1 MNIEIAQNGWTIF
14 IVTSVNGVVNRRTLE
29 PGVWVNGSFVVTDV
43 SDEPEEVKEATANL
57 WTPEVVDAFKAA
69 FPPPPPPPPPD
80 LAPWQF
86 RAMLKLSGKEPA
98 LMAFFDALPQQQQ
111 IIAKAKL
118 EYTLSFRRNN
128 PLVLA
133 AQQAMGITD
142 AALDALWA
150 QAAALT

>member
-1 MNIEIAQNGWTIF
+1 MPYVQRDGSNAVCGVYAVAQ
-14 IVTSVNGVVNRRTLE
+14 
-29 PGVWVNGSFVVTDV
+29 PGLAEEYLADDAAEVLAFRNPPAQP
-43 SDEPEEVKEATANL
+43 PE
-57 WTPEVVDAFKAA
+57 
-69 FPPPPPPPPPD
+69 

-118 EYTLSFRRNN
+118 EYTLSFRRKN

-133 AQQAMGITD
+133 AQKGMGITD
-142 AALDALWA
+142 AELDVLWA